1 MNLKTP
7 ARHLLGGASTHG
19 DTMRNRANHQDPGG
33 RPGATPQAPTATR
46 REQQEAAFWAAL
58 RGAVDV
64 TIELTPV
71 DDGEEPQ

>member
-1 MNLKTP
+1 
-7 ARHLLGGASTHG
+7 
-19 DTMRNRANHQDPGG
+19 MRNRANHQGPRGG
-33 RPGATPQAPTATR
+33 PGATPEATTATR
-46 REQQEAAFWAAL
+46 REQQEAAFWEAL